1 MKITNV
7 FLTLVLTSIVSLV
20 LFSGCRVYHTH
31 QFDRPCVE
39 VPDDFLNDPETGVGN
54 ISEWWKEFEQPEL
67 NGYMD
72 EALDDNLSL
81 KQAWSRLAQSRASA
95 CIANSARYPE
105 VNVEALT
112 EYKHDINNRSGLD
125 VDYLLYILKPTF
137 SYEVDL
143 WRRIDSTVKAADL
156 NYCATLED
164 LEATALLLTGRVT
177 DVWFTIQEQKSLLD
191 LINYQ
196 VDVSHTLLE
205 LVELRFALGVSSALD
220 VYQQRLQLEE
230 TKSTLIPV
238 QALLKTASHQLSIL
252 LGKAPQEYLDT
263 EIGINAISL
272 PDFPYIGVPCELILR
287 RPDLRSAHYKLRSAD
302 YAVAAAVA
310 DLFPR
315 ITLPSS
321 EELRTR
327 KWGDFWQ
334 EEITRIGARLVQPII
349 DGCRRRCEVQRRK
362 AIVKERLDSFGQIF
376 LIAMGEVEDAIVNED
391 AQINLL
397 NQIEKEVEIARLNL
411 DEARVRNANGLNDY
425 LTVIAAIQ
433 SLQRLERR
441 LIVEHKRLLTTR
453 ANLYRALG
461 GPCLVGC
468 TGRDNSCGSCAD
480 SGESCEKECNFENT
494 GEEW

>member
-7 FLTLVLTSIVSLV
+7 MSTLVFTSIVFVIS
-20 LFSGCRVYHTH
+20 FSGCRVYHTH
-31 QFDRPCVE
+31 SFDRPCVE
-39 VPDDFLNDPETGVGN
+39 VPDEFLNNPEEGVGN
-54 ISEWWKEFEQPEL
+54 ISEWWKEFRQPKL
-67 NGYMD
+67 NSIME
-72 EALDDNLSL
+72 EALENNLDI

-105 VNVEALT
+105 INVEAQT
-112 EYKHDINNRSGLD
+112 EYRHDINRRND
-125 VDYLLYILKPTF
+125 TDNDFMLYILKPTF
-137 SYEVDL
+137 TYEVDL
-143 WRRIDSTVKAADL
+143 WRRIESQVRAADL
-156 NYCATLED
+156 NYCATFED
-164 LEATALLLTGRVT
+164 LEATALLLTGSVT
-177 DVWFTIQEQKSLLD
+177 DLWFTIQEQKSLLD

-196 VDVSHTLLE
+196 VEVSQTLLE

-230 TKSTLIPV
+230 TKSTAIPV
-238 QALLKTASHQLSIL
+238 QATLKTASHQLSIL
-252 LGKAPQEYLDT
+252 LGKPPKEYLSPSV
-263 EIGINAISL
+263 GINDVLL
-272 PDFPYIGVPCELILR
+272 PEFPYIGAPCELILR
-287 RPDLRSAHYKLRSAD
+287 RPDLRSAHYRVKSAD
-302 YAVAAAVA
+302 YDVAAAIA

-315 ITLPSS
+315 VTLPSS

-334 EEITRIGARLVQPII
+334 EEITRLSARLVQPLI

-362 AIVKERLDSFGQIF
+362 AIVKERLDNFGQRF
-376 LIAMGEVEDAIVNED
+376 LVAMREVEDAIVNED
-391 AQINLL
+391 SQIELL
-397 NQIEKEVEIARLNL
+397 NQIRKEVDIARLNL

-441 LIVEHKRLLTTR
+441 LIAEHKRLLTSR

-468 TGRDNSCGSCAD
+468 VDREDVYETCQGEDYEA
-480 SGESCEKECNFENT
+480 SGEDYYFDEMEN
-494 GEEW
+494 